1 MPDLYVC
8 SLEDMPRQVRATGAS
23 HLVSVLSPESLPE
36 TPSGVRPENHLRI
49 GCHDLVAPCAG
60 AVLPGEEHVRRIIEF
75 ASRWEGG
82 APMLVHC
89 HAGVSRSS
97 AAALLVACVHERRAQ
112 ERGRER
118 DLALRLRAAAPHA
131 QPNTRLIA
139 FGDAAL
145 GCGGALIAA
154 VEAMGSGVWLER
166 APLVRLSLARR
177 EPVSPAK

>member
-1 MPDLYVC
+1 MRDLYVC

-23 HLVSVLSPESLPE
+23 HLVSVPSPESLPE
-36 TPSGVRPENHLRI
+36 TPPEVRPENHLRI

-60 AVLPGEEHVRRIIEF
+60 AILPGEEHVRRILEF
-75 ASRWEGG
+75 ASRWERG

-97 AAALLVACVHERRAQ
+97 ATALLVACVQ
-112 ERGRER
+112 EQGRER

-131 QPNTRLIA
+131 HPNSRLIA
-139 FGDAAL
+139 LGDAAL

-154 VEAMGSGVWLER
+154 VEAMGSGQWLER
-166 APLVRLSLARR
+166 APLVRFPLARR

>member
-23 HLVSVLSPESLPE
+23 HLISVLSPDSLPE
-36 TPSGVRPENHLRI
+36 TPSEVRPENHLRI

-75 ASRWEGG
+75 ASRWARG

-97 AAALLVACVHERRAQ
+97 AAALLVACAQ

-131 QPNTRLIA
+131 QPNARLIA
-139 FGDAAL
+139 LGDTAL

-154 VEAMGSGVWLER
+154 VEAMGSGIWLER
-166 APLVRLSLARR
+166 APLVRFSLARR
-177 EPVSPAK
+177 GPVSPAK